1 MKEYDLIVLGSGP
14 AGEKAAVKAAYFG
27 YSVAVVEKEK
37 VLGGAGVNT
46 GTIPSKTLKETAIYY
61 SGDRDK
67 GLYGV
72 DKVLRHK
79 ATIEDFMF
87 RKNLVT
93 KKLAE
98 EVRRNLDLHKVDI
111 YFGKGCLEDAHTV
124 HIQGVV
130 EEKIKGKFILVATGS
145 FPFHPDNIPF
155 DQEKVFDSD
164 SILSLKHFPASICIL
179 GAGVIGCEY
188 ATIFAKLGSEVFL
201 INRTDQ
207 ILPFID
213 KEITDALVETMKQ
226 SKVNVLFNTSVE
238 TVELP
243 KENENLLKVPLETGQ
258 VLHVDAFLFAAG
270 RQGNIVGMNLDKLGV
285 QSDNRGNVKVNK
297 DYCTDVSNIYAVGDV
312 IGFPALA
319 STGMDQGRVAVE
331 HMFHT
336 KDTKKL
342 NEILPYGIYT
352 VPELSMVGITEEEAK
367 KDKVPY
373 CTGTAY
379 YKDMPRGLI
388 MGVDSGLLK
397 LIFHKENLAI
407 LGVHIIG
414 DHATEI
420 IHYGMY
426 LIEHAVTL
434 NDVINKVFNFP
445 TLHDLYKYAAYDGL
459 GNLSGHKV
467 KG

>member
-27 YSVAVVEKEK
+27 YKVAIVEKER

-87 RKNLVT
+87 RKNLVI
-93 KKLAE
+93 KRLGE
-98 EVRRNLDLHKVDI
+98 EVRRNLELHKVDL
-111 YFGKGCLEDAHTV
+111 YTGKASFNDPHTI
-124 HIQGVV
+124 HIKGAI
-130 EEKIKGKFILVATGS
+130 EEQIKGKFILIATGS
-145 FPFHPDNIPF
+145 FPFQPANIPF
-155 DQEKVFDSD
+155 DGVKVFDSD
-164 SILSLKHFPASICIL
+164 SILSLKSFPSSICIL

-188 ATIFAKLGSEVFL
+188 ATIFSKLGAEVFL

-213 KEITDALVETMKQ
+213 KQITDELIDDMKLN
-226 SKVNVLFNTSVE
+226 KVNVIFDTSVKA
-238 TVELP
+238 VELP
-243 KENENLLKVPLETGQ
+243 SKNDKVLKVPLESGQ

-270 RQGNIVGMNLDKLGV
+270 RQGNIQGMNLDKIGV
-285 QSDNRGNVKVNK
+285 KSDKRGNIQVGENYQSDVA
-297 DYCTDVSNIYAVGDV
+297 NIYAVGDV

-319 STGMDQGRVAVE
+319 STSMDQGRVAVE
-331 HMFHT
+331 HMFNT
-336 KDTKKL
+336 KDTKKV
-342 NEILPYGIYT
+342 NEVLPYGIYT
-352 VPELSMVGITEEEAK
+352 VPELSMVGITEEEAIR
-367 KDKVPY
+367 DKIPY
-373 CTGTAY
+373 CIGVAH

-388 MGVDSGLLK
+388 MGVESGILK
-397 LIFHKENLAI
+397 LIFNRETQVV

-414 DHATEI
+414 DQATEI

-426 LIEHAVTL
+426 LIECGIKVG
-434 NDVINKVFNFP
+434 DIINKVFNFP